1 MDFKKLAIFIIILG
15 FLVAGY
21 GGYKLNSLYKT
32 CDDAFFASLTSENGR
47 RVRIYTQE
55 ERQRFRD
62 DFLGEKRSEP
72 TIFLATGG
80 IIMVI
85 GIAVMVSAQK
95 K

>member
-32 CDDAFFASLTSENGR
+32 CDDAFSASLTTKNGR
-47 RVRIYTQE
+47 GVRIVTQE

-62 DFLGEKRSEP
+62 NFLGEKRSEP
-72 TIFLATGG
+72 TKFLAAGG